1 MTRVLL
7 LEDSEDVLEVLKIE
21 LEWLGYEVDAVSS
34 GTAAL
39 ASAQRTAPDVIVSD
53 LAMPEMDG
61 IEFIQCVRKTPSL
74 RFVPAIALTG
84 SGMDRDVQRA
94 LAFGFTMHMM
104 KPIEPAELVDRIEK
118 LTSGCL
124 QRKAS

>member
-7 LEDSEDVLEVLKIE
+7 LEDSQDVLDVLKIE
-21 LEWLGYEVDAVSS
+21 LEWLGYEVDAVTS
-34 GTAAL
+34 GAAALTAA
-39 ASAQRTAPDVIVSD
+39 QHTPPDIIVSD

-61 IEFIQCVRKTPSL
+61 IEFIQSVRKTPSL

-84 SGMDRDVQRA
+84 SGMDRDVQQA
-94 LAFGFTMHMM
+94 LAFGFTMHMT
-104 KPIEPAELVDRIEK
+104 KPIEPAQLVDRIEK